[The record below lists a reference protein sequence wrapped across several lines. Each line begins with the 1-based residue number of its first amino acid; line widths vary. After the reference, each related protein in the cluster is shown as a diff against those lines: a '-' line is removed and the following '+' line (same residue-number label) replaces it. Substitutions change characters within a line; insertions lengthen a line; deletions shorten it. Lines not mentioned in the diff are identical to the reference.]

1 MVKKTGQFF
10 RNLYRL
16 FTSDLT
22 LGQFE
27 NLFSVELRGM
37 YHYYARDMKSV
48 EGEKN
53 GFRKALKFAWYLFIA
68 FLQKLTPARRLLFI
82 LALIFLILRSPQF
95 DFTFYSVL
103 ILIVL
108 LALEMADKLITK
120 DELEIAKEIQLSL
133 QPKAFPPETPY
144 EVAAFSE
151 AAKNVGGDYYDFI
164 PLQDGSNLVI
174 IGDVSGN
181 GISAALYM
189 VKVQTMLQLFARETP
204 DVEELL
210 IRLNHHLFGQ
220 LKRNYF
226 LTISLLRLY
235 PNGKAELCRAG
246 QPPAVHYERAKR
258 ETRWIQPKGAAIGL
272 APSENG
278 SPKSEKSFDGMLERQ
293 KFRLQEGDILLLYSD
308 GLVETV
314 NRGGSEFGSNRLAG
328 LLKAFPK
335 DSAELIKQRLVGE
348 LQEFRAGAELMDD
361 TTLVVIKKKA

>member
-10 RNLYRL
+10 RNLYRV

-22 LGQFE
+22 PGQFE

-37 YHYYARDMKSV
+37 YQYYARDMKSV

-53 GFRKALKFAWYLFIA
+53 RFKKGLKFAWYLFIA
-68 FLQKLTPARRLLFI
+68 FLQKLTPARRFLFI
-82 LALIFLILRSPQF
+82 LALMFLILRSREF

-108 LALEMADKLITK
+108 LALEMADKLTTR
-120 DELEIAKEIQLSL
+120 DELQVAKEIQLSL
-133 QPKAFPPETPY
+133 QPKAFSSETPY

-164 PLQDGSNLVI
+164 PLQDGSNLVT

-189 VKVQTMLQLFARETP
+189 VKVQTMLQLFARETS

-226 LTISLLRLY
+226 LTISLVRLY
-235 PNGKAELCRAG
+235 PNGKTEFCRAG
-246 QPPAVHYERAKR
+246 QPPAVLYEQTTQ
-258 ETRWIQPKGAAIGL
+258 ESRWIQPKGAAIGL
-272 APSENG
+272 TRSENG
-278 SPKSEKSFDGMLERQ
+278 GAKSEKSFDGMLERE
-293 KFRLQEGDILLLYSD
+293 KFRLQKGDILLLYSD

-314 NRGGSEFGSNRLAG
+314 NRKGLEFGSNRLAG
-328 LLKAFPK
+328 LLKAFPN
-335 DSAELIKQRLVGE
+335 DSAELLKERLVSE
-348 LQEFRAGAELMDD
+348 LQEFRGGAELMDD
-361 TTLVVIKKKA
+361 TTFVVIKKQT